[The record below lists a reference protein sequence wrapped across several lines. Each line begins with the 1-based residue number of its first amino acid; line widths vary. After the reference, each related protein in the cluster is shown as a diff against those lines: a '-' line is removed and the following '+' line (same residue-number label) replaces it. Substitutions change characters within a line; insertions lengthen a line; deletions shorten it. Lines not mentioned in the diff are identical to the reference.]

1 MTQLDFWPMIFAIV
15 GSVVG
20 GGALLKF
27 IEFLIRRK
35 DRRNKEMQ
43 EIRDLFK
50 DLSDK
55 MDEME
60 TNFNT
65 KFDKLHKELE
75 YESADN
81 ARIRILSFSEE
92 IQRGQKHSK
101 EAFDQIQSDIDRY
114 QKHCNK
120 FPDYPNSRADMAIK
134 VIEDVYLESM
144 KLEKEGYDGF
154 LS

>member
-1 MTQLDFWPMIFAIV
+1 M
-15 GSVVG
+15 
-20 GGALLKF
+20 KF

-35 DRRNKEMQ
+35 DHNKEVMS
-43 EIRDLFK
+43 RFDDLDYK
-50 DLSDK
+50 IDK
-55 MDEME
+55 LE
-60 TNFNT
+60 T
-65 KFDKLHKELE
+65 KFDNKFDDLHKELE

>member
-1 MTQLDFWPMIFAIV
+1 MLQSDLWPMIITIV
-15 GSVVG
+15 SSVVG

-35 DRRNKEMQ
+35 DRNKEVMS
-43 EIRDLFK
+43 RFDDLDYK
-50 DLSDK
+50 IDK
-55 MDEME
+55 LE
-60 TNFNT
+60 T
-65 KFDKLHKELE
+65 KFDNKFDDLHKELE

>member
-1 MTQLDFWPMIFAIV
+1 M
-15 GSVVG
+15 
-20 GGALLKF
+20 KF
-27 IEFLIRRK
+27 IEFLIKRK
-35 DRRNKEMQ
+35 DHNKDHNKEVMS
-43 EIRDLFK
+43 RFDDLDYK
-50 DLSDK
+50 IDK
-55 MDEME
+55 LE
-60 TNFNT
+60 T
-65 KFDKLHKELE
+65 KFDNKFDDLHKDLE

-101 EAFDQIQSDIDRY
+101 EAFDQIQADIDRY
-114 QKHCNK
+114 QKHCSK